1 MLDITGKRAE
11 TDNTNKSGRF
21 VDGMEGLAEGRR
33 GGERA
38 SIFWGPE
45 GRRGRGWWENQR
57 GGGVGMGDRGR
68 SDALIGFS
76 HGEGIL

>member
-1 MLDITGKRAE
+1 MLDITGKRTE
-11 TDNTNKSGRF
+11 TDNTNQSGRL

-57 GGGVGMGDRGR
+57 GGGVGMGER

>member
-1 MLDITGKRAE
+1 
-11 TDNTNKSGRF
+11 
-21 VDGMEGLAEGRR
+21 MEGLAEGRR

-38 SIFWGPE
+38 SNFLGPE

-57 GGGVGMGDRGR
+57 GGGVGMGER